1 MKYDPRIVD
10 SELSSRL
17 NAAGAVVI
25 EGPKACG
32 KTATARQIAKSAVLL
47 DVDEQALLAADV
59 TPSVVL
65 EGPTPRL
72 IDEWQLAPRLWN
84 HVRRA
89 VDDRGQPGQF
99 ILTGSSVPSDDAT
112 RHSGAGRFSRIRMRP
127 MSLFELGISEGSVS
141 LAAVLRGG
149 SVATADT
156 GLTVAAVVDLIIRGG
171 WPGMR
176 ASTQAEAQQGVRD
189 YLEEIA
195 RVDMPRME
203 GIRRDPARIHRLL
216 RSLARNVATSA
227 SLTTLARD
235 TDGPDGPLKD
245 DTVRDYLAA
254 LSRLFI
260 VEDQP
265 AWGPHLRSKYVLR
278 QAPKRHFVDPS
289 LACAALN
296 ADSQALLQ
304 DLNFL
309 GFLFES
315 MVVRDLRVYAQS
327 VGSSV
332 LHYRDS
338 DDLEIDTIVQGGEG
352 RWAAFEIKLGGEE
365 LIEEAAKNLLTFAS
379 RIDTSRVGEPA
390 ALGVVVASGWGYTRQ
405 DGVSIIPV
413 GSLGP

>member
-1 MKYDPRIVD
+1 MEYDPRIVD

-17 NAAGAVVI
+17 NAVGAVVI
-25 EGPKACG
+25 EGAKACG
-32 KTATARQIAKSAVLL
+32 KTATARQLAKSAVLL
-47 DVDEQALLAADV
+47 DVDAQALLAADV

-89 VDDRGQPGQF
+89 VDDRGKAGQF

-127 MSLFELGISEGSVS
+127 MSLFELGISDGSVS

-176 ASTQAEAQQGVRD
+176 SATQSEAQQAVRD

-203 GIRRDPARIHRLL
+203 GIRRDPERIHRLL

-227 SLTTLARD
+227 SSATLARD

-254 LSRLFI
+254 LSRVFV

-296 ADSQALLQ
+296 ADSHALLQ

-365 LIEEAAKNLLTFAS
+365 FIDEAAKNLVTFAS

-390 ALGVVVASGWGYTRQ
+390 ALGIVVASGWGYTRQ
-405 DGVSIIPV
+405 DGISIIPV

>member
-1 MKYDPRIVD
+1 
-10 SELSSRL
+10 
-17 NAAGAVVI
+17 
-25 EGPKACG
+25 
-32 KTATARQIAKSAVLL
+32 
-47 DVDEQALLAADV
+47 
-59 TPSVVL
+59 
-65 EGPTPRL
+65 
-72 IDEWQLAPRLWN
+72 
-84 HVRRA
+84 
-89 VDDRGQPGQF
+89 
-99 ILTGSSVPSDDAT
+99 
-112 RHSGAGRFSRIRMRP
+112 
-127 MSLFELGISEGSVS
+127 
-141 LAAVLRGG
+141 
-149 SVATADT
+149 
-156 GLTVAAVVDLIIRGG
+156 
-171 WPGMR
+171 
-176 ASTQAEAQQGVRD
+176 
-189 YLEEIA
+189 
-195 RVDMPRME
+195 MPRME